1 MNDIYDK
8 SVAGFR
14 RFATSKYYI
23 VSVAAMALFF
33 FVTGLDLAGIVISA
47 ALFAAALIFTDNE
60 RYAMPPLLTLIF
72 QLSFRHNGEK
82 VVNYYSQPL
91 AIAFFAVAV
100 IIIASAIVFYAL
112 KIRPKRN
119 RSFCIKNRKMLLPM
133 TILAAITVL
142 GGLFYSPYDF
152 ASLLYAFGVGGMFVA
167 FYIGFAYLTDGL
179 EETRIYLA
187 KTTVS
192 VMLLICAELATFY
205 AFNFSS
211 YGVMNSSWKGSMTIG
226 WGMSNTIGALLVML
240 IPSAYYLM
248 NKNIN
253 FTFNYVAVF
262 IAINAVYFTM
272 SRAAL
277 LVGVPMCVVLSV
289 ITFVNK
295 HELRKKTAVASAL
308 FVAADAIFVLTVMA
322 AGKLTVF
329 TDFFIQNSISGSGD
343 ISTASRGRTELWAG
357 YWELFKSAP
366 VFGVGFYNAFYKFM
380 SSTMT
385 MFSGMAHNT
394 VFQYLGS
401 CGIVG
406 IAGYAYHR
414 YASVKLY
421 IKDYS
426 YEKLMFAAGCA
437 ALVLMA
443 LFDVFFISPYFTLFY
458 CMYIVLSENCPTDK
472 NNKKDAVVNAS
483 SVTTEKTDDNNPELT
498 TGGDE

>member
-1 MNDIYDK
+1 MNDIHDK
-8 SVAGFR
+8 SAEGFR
-14 RFATSKYYI
+14 RFAASKYYI
-23 VSVAAMALFF
+23 VSVAATALFF
-33 FVTGLDLAGIVISA
+33 FSTGLELAGIVISA
-47 ALFAAALIFTDNE
+47 VLFAAALIFTDNE

-72 QLSFRHNGEK
+72 QLSFRHDGDK

-100 IIIASAIVFYAL
+100 IIIAAAMVFYAL
-112 KIRPKRN
+112 KIRPNRN
-119 RSFCIKNRKMLLPM
+119 RSFGIKNRKMLLP
-133 TILAAITVL
+133 TAVLAAVTVL

-152 ASLLYAFGVGGMFVA
+152 ASLLYAFGIGGMFLA
-167 FYIGFAYLTDGL
+167 FYIGFAYLTDGT

-192 VMLLICAELATFY
+192 VMLLICAELIVFY
-205 AFNFSS
+205 AFNFPS
-211 YGVMNSSWKGSMTIG
+211 YGILSSSWKGSMTIG

-248 NKNIN
+248 NKNVN
-253 FTFNYVAVF
+253 FTFNYIAVF
-262 IAINAVYFTM
+262 IAIDAVYFTM

-289 ITFVNK
+289 ITFLSK
-295 HELRKKTAVASAL
+295 RELRKKTAIASAL
-308 FVAADAIFVLTVMA
+308 FVAIVVCFALIVILTD
-322 AGKLTVF
+322 KLSVF
-329 TDFFIQNSISGSGD
+329 ADFFIRNSISGSGD
-343 ISTASRGRTELWAG
+343 VSTASRGRTELWAG
-357 YWELFKSAP
+357 YWESFKSAP
-366 VFGVGFYNAFYKFM
+366 IFGIGFYNAFYKFM

-421 IKDYS
+421 VKDYS

-437 ALVLMA
+437 ALVLMS
-443 LFDVFFISPYFTLFY
+443 LFDVFFTSPYFTMFY
-458 CMYIVLSENCPTDK
+458 CMYLVLGENCRSDK
-472 NNKKDAVVNAS
+472 SDKKGPVANAS
-483 SVTTEKTDDNNPELT
+483 SVTEEKAGDDKPELT
-498 TGGDE
+498 KGGDK